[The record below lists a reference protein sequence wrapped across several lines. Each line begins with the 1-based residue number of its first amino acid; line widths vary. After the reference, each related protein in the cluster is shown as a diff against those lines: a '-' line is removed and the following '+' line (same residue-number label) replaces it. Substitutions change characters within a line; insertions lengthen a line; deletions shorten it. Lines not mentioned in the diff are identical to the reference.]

1 MGARYNSNLGAEE
14 GVVALLEREALRGA
28 DLAVVPVRVARD
40 GRASAA
46 LHALE
51 QQHRRLTPEVRRV
64 GARGHAEVEPLV
76 RYASHPALA
85 QRMHRLVGA
94 HLRRDHE
101 VVRAHHA
108 AVRQPRRAGQPRQE
122 HAVGTL
128 PGARDRQPL
137 NTQTLARVVAPTD

>member
-1 MGARYNSNLGAEE
+1 MAHEHDARHKQVWRTGRCGARARRKEHLGAEE

-28 DLAVVPVRVARD
+28 DLAVMPVGVARD

-85 QRMHRLVGA
+85 QRDDVGVRV

-101 VVRAHHA
+101 VVR
-108 AVRQPRRAGQPRQE
+108 PE
-122 HAVGTL
+122 HES
-128 PGARDRQPL
+128 R
-137 NTQTLARVVAPTD
+137 

>member
-1 MGARYNSNLGAEE
+1 MAWDAWHVVYGMGHDHDARHRQVWRTGRCRTGVSHLGAEE

-51 QQHRRLTPEVRRV
+51 QQHRRLTPEVRGV

-85 QRMHRLVGA
+85 QRM
-94 HLRRDHE
+94 
-101 VVRAHHA
+101 
-108 AVRQPRRAGQPRQE
+108 
-122 HAVGTL
+122 
-128 PGARDRQPL
+128 
-137 NTQTLARVVAPTD
+137 